1 MFWIE
6 KLAADRYRI
15 TDGFDRYDFGR
26 EKFED
31 LYYAVPT
38 HATQFYRLL
47 TEELVDNEDE
57 RKLMNR
63 IIDRAGDREYNI
75 DVLQEEI
82 KKLPAP

>member
-26 EKFED
+26 EKLEA
-31 LYYAVPT
+31 LYSAVPPP
-38 HATQFYRLL
+38 ATQFYRLL